1 MPVKVSV
8 GKSRVGLGGLDGVL
22 MACVA
27 IGAGAVASDWD
38 EFLLNPKENKLACPV
53 FVLDITNALRV

>member
-1 MPVKVSV
+1 MYPSGTYFSEIELLGWPTAALSFMPVKVSV

-27 IGAGAVASDWD
+27 IGAGAVASD
-38 EFLLNPKENKLACPV
+38 
-53 FVLDITNALRV
+53 